1 MGVVFSTI
9 QAARVIDAGARRYAR
24 ALMEWLRWPLAS
36 LASAAR
42 ADEPGS
48 GECHQ
53 RVHAHL
59 PTRYACALMTRYARA
74 LMEWLR

>member
-1 MGVVFSTI
+1 
-9 QAARVIDAGARRYAR
+9 
-24 ALMEWLRWPLAS
+24 MEWLRWALAS

-53 RVHAHL
+53 RVHARL
-59 PTRYACALMTRYARA
+59 PTRYARA
-74 LMEWLR
+74 LMEWLRWPLALLASTARAATSTTGRGTSTMPSALSG